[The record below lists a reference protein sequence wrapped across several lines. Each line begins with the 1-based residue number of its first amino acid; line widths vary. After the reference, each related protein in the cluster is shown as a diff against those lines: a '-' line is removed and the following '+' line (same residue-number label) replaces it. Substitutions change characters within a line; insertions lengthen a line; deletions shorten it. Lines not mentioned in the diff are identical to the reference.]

1 MPAYPVTIPTQN
13 SDGVRQHVAL
23 LTVLL
28 GGLCARFALI
38 FRYRFDSDES
48 QHMHVAW
55 GWAHGLVQYRDVFD
69 NHMPLFHLMTAPLF
83 AGGNDDPRL
92 LFAARLLMVPLF
104 VGATML
110 VWFIARRLFE
120 DDRIALVAAAITALF
135 PPYFLG
141 SLEYRTDDLWVL
153 CWLGVIAVGVS
164 RMSWRKRTILGGLL
178 LGVAF
183 GVSMKSVLCA
193 GALFVAALGV
203 DLLTGTRSFWPPL
216 RTRLLS
222 AASAIGLA
230 CSVPL
235 VIALAFA
242 ATGNWKPFV
251 YGVFEHNRIPFEHAW
266 RVLWFV
272 PLYFV
277 VRAAALAILRSD
289 AEVALVRRR
298 LFVCLACG
306 AYSIGLI
313 AFWPMSSLESYLP
326 IYPLALLLLAPW
338 VTAQRRSA
346 ALAFAVIELIAVV
359 ITARPWRNEA
369 QREIALV
376 REVVALTGAHEPV
389 MDLKGESVFRARPW
403 YFGIEAITNV
413 KLRLG
418 IIQDDIAATLISTAT
433 HVVVSEGLP
442 RQAKQFVLANYV
454 EWGSVHIAGVRLPPV
469 SEGMPVPFRIAIS
482 GNYLVTGDD
491 GPVVA
496 VIDGKAVVES
506 VHLAPGLHTMVA
518 SAPVQH
524 PMVVWEGSRRWPAG
538 RLCAA
543 CDAEHTGPYVAGR

>member
-1 MPAYPVTIPTQN
+1 MRRHA
-13 SDGVRQHVAL
+13 D
-23 LTVLL
+23 LL
-28 GGLCARFALI
+28 GLLIAGLCARLALI

-55 GWAHGLVQYRDVFD
+55 GWSHGLVQYRDVFD

-83 AGGNDDPRL
+83 AGGSDDPRL

-104 VGATML
+104 AGATML
-110 VWFIARRLFE
+110 VWFIADRLFE

-141 SLEYRTDDLWVL
+141 SLEYRTDDLWVV

-164 RMSWRKRTILGGLL
+164 RMRLRTRSIWGGLL
-178 LGVAF
+178 LGASF

-193 GALFVAALGV
+193 GALLVAAGGV
-203 DLLTGTRSFWPPL
+203 FFLTRARTAWPPV
-216 RTRLLS
+216 RTLLLS
-222 AASAIGLA
+222 AATSLALA
-230 CSVPL
+230 CSIPL
-235 VIALAFA
+235 IIALSFA
-242 ATGNWKPFV
+242 ATGNWKPFL
-251 YGVFEHNRIPFEHAW
+251 YGVFEHNRVPFEHAW

-277 VRAAALAILRSD
+277 VRTAALSILRSEAD
-289 AEVALVRRR
+289 ASLVRRR

-326 IYPLALLLLAPW
+326 IYPLALLFVAPW
-338 VTAQRRSA
+338 LAEQRRVA
-346 ALAFAVIELIAVV
+346 ALTFATIELVAVI

-369 QREIALV
+369 QHEIALV
-376 REVVALTGAHEPV
+376 SEIVALTGAHDPV

-418 IIQDDIAATLISTAT
+418 IIQDHIAESLVRTST
-433 HVVVSEGLP
+433 HVVVSDRLP
-442 RQAKQFVLANYV
+442 PLAKRFVLANYV
-454 EWGSVHIAGVRLPPV
+454 DWGLVRIAGVRLPPV
-469 SEGMPVPFRIAIS
+469 PEGIPVSFRIAIP
-482 GNYLVTGDD
+482 GDYLVTGEAGSVD
-491 GPVVA
+491 A
-496 VIDGKAVVES
+496 AIDGKAVVHTI
-506 VHLAPGLHTMVA
+506 HLTPGRHTLVTTHA
-518 SAPVQH
+518 VRH
-524 PMVVWEGSRRWPAG
+524 PMVIWEGARRWPAG
-538 RLCAA
+538 RVCPA
-543 CDAEHTGPYVAGR
+543 CDAERSGPSVAGR